1 MSSKVIDMKCQNCGA
16 ENSDNAKFC
25 KKCGK
30 TIGGSVE
37 QPTSKSRFSPAI
49 KALIVIIV
57 LIVAI
62 GGAYAYI
69 VYFDVSPVEIEQLTT
84 SNGGNVLKNPEIASN
99 IPDCDSV
106 DKVID
111 SANSGVPVYK
121 IGDGSGPVTVIC
133 AGVHGDQLNPS
144 VAALDLI
151 KYLDGRKIKGTVYV
165 IPFASPEAI
174 SDNTKLT
181 DGVNLNTVADEP
193 GTVSNKIVNFAREH
207 NASAVGDFH
216 ETQAGKNP
224 GITTIM
230 CSKVPTYGSYDLA
243 HAMSGLSLDTTFT
256 FTLAGI
262 AYDGAIEDECNL
274 AGTPAV
280 TPLVVVSDHG
290 QVSQSAVSESYNQM
304 LALLIANGN
313 LDYDDVYLKLAN
325 SDLDGF

>member
-1 MSSKVIDMKCQNCGA
+1 MKCQNCGT

-25 KKCGK
+25 KKCGS
-30 TIGGSVE
+30 TIGELVE
-37 QPTSKSRFSPAI
+37 KPAKKSGFSTSI
-49 KALIVIIV
+49 KALIIIIA
-57 LIVAI
+57 LILAI
-62 GGAYAYI
+62 GGAYAYV
-69 VYFDVSPVEIEQLTT
+69 VYFDVSPVEIEQLTA
-84 SNGGNVLKNPEIASN
+84 SNSGDVLNNPEIASN
-99 IPDCDSV
+99 IPNSNITDT
-106 DKVID
+106 IIE
-111 SANSGVPVYK
+111 SANSGVPIYK

-133 AGVHGDQLNPS
+133 AGVHGDQLVPS

-151 KYLDGRKIKGTVYV
+151 DYLDGRKIKGTVYV

-216 ETQAGKNP
+216 ETQVGKDP

-230 CSKVPTYGSYDLA
+230 CSKVPTYESYDLA
-243 HAMSGLSLDTTFT
+243 HDMAGLSLDTTFSY
-256 FTLAGI
+256 TLAGI

-290 QVSQSAVSESYNQM
+290 QVSQTAVSESYDQM
-304 LALLIANGN
+304 LALLMANGN
-313 LDYDDVYLKLAN
+313 LDYDDAYLKLAN
-325 SDLDGF
+325 SDLDGI

>member
-1 MSSKVIDMKCQNCGA
+1 MKCQNCGT
-16 ENSDNAKFC
+16 ENNDTAKFC
-25 KKCGK
+25 KKCGSSFDEPVDK
-30 TIGGSVE
+30 
-37 QPTSKSRFSPAI
+37 PAI
-49 KALIVIIV
+49 KSGFSPLAKAVIVMLILFI
-57 LIVAI
+57 AI

-84 SNGGNVLKNPEIASN
+84 SNAANVLKNPDIASN
-99 IPDCDSV
+99 VPDCDDV
-106 DKVID
+106 DKVIE
-111 SANSGVPVYK
+111 SANSGVPIYK

-151 KYLDGRKIKGTVYV
+151 DYLDGRKIKGTVYV
-165 IPFASPEAI
+165 IPFVSPEAV

-181 DGVNLNTVADEP
+181 DGVNLNTVADES
-193 GTVSNKIVNFAREH
+193 GTVSNQIVNFARAH

-216 ETQAGKNP
+216 ETEVGKNP

-230 CSKVPTYGSYDLA
+230 CSKAPTPESYELA

-256 FTLAGI
+256 YTLAGI

-290 QVSQSAVSESYNQM
+290 QVSQISVTESFDQM

-313 LDYDDVYLKLAN
+313 IDNDDAYMKLAN